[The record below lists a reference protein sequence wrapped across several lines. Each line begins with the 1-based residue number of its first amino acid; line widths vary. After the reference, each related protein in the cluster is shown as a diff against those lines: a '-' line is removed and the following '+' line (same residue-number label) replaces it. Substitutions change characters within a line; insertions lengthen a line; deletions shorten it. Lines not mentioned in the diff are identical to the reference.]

1 MNDLTLTE
9 TLPVRKTNLT
19 RRFVVSGVIAMTIIV
34 CLASLRGYYA
44 LRTNGVAAATKQLSE
59 DVNDQVSR
67 LLVTLT
73 EPNTPFLEQGL
84 DDIGASVEVL
94 DQVRSVVI
102 YQLDKKQIWASD
114 NAFKGGL
121 NKREAQAF
129 NAIIKQPEV
138 NALTV
143 DADFMKLHTWMN
155 APFGK
160 MNSLPAFI
168 IVNDLAGRNIA
179 IMKLHCD
186 FSEAIDG
193 ALFFSF
199 RLFIFASLG
208 AFLMFM
214 MLYWNFRRGVKTIEQ
229 QEQKLNQQ
237 ISRLS
242 NLLSANKNLR
252 KSMKTASS
260 RAVELNEQFL
270 RRVGADLHDGPAQ
283 MIGYAVLRLNSVS
296 KEEQAK
302 QFSHEFHAVRE
313 ALDQS
318 LDEIRGISSG
328 LVLPE
333 LESLSMEECLRK
345 VVTLHSVKSD
355 SEIAQYYQE
364 LDVSI
369 ALPIKICAYRFVQE
383 GLNNAHR
390 HGQAKKCRLSAH
402 IKDNELII
410 SLKDNGIG
418 FRKSTLNQNGG
429 HIGLM
434 GLRDR
439 IESLGGQFSINSELG
454 VGTALKL
461 CLSLTDDD

>member
-1 MNDLTLTE
+1 MSDLTLIDS
-9 TLPVRKTNLT
+9 LPKRKVSLT
-19 RRFVVSGVIAMTIIV
+19 RRFVITGMFTLVIIV
-34 CLASLRGYYA
+34 SVAAVRGYFV
-44 LRTNGVAAATKQLSE
+44 LRSYGIASAANELAEAVGEQSGRIIHRLPSTNSGLSQKQLNAIGTS
-59 DVNDQVSR
+59 VNAFKYVQ
-67 LLVTLT
+67 
-73 EPNTPFLEQGL
+73 N
-84 DDIGASVEVL
+84 
-94 DQVRSVVI
+94 VVI
-102 YQLDKKQIWASD
+102 YQVNKKPVWASN
-114 NAFKGGL
+114 NALKVAL
-121 NKREAQAF
+121 SKRENKAF
-129 NAIIKQPEV
+129 NNLLQTSELKGVAI
-138 NALTV
+138 
-143 DADFMKLHTWMN
+143 DADFMRSETWLD

-160 MNSLPAFI
+160 INNLPALI
-168 IVNDLAGRNIA
+168 KINDIDGNQLAIL
-179 IMKLHCD
+179 KLQSD
-186 FSEAIDG
+186 FSEAING

-199 RLFIFASLG
+199 RLFIFAFLG

-214 MLYWNFRRGVKTIEQ
+214 MLYWNFRSGVKTIEL

-242 NLLSANKNLR
+242 SLLSANKNLQ

-296 KEEQAK
+296 KEEKAK

-333 LESLSMEECLRK
+333 LETLSLEECLRK

-355 SEIAQYYQE
+355 AKIAQYFQD
-364 LDVSI
+364 LDVPIS
-369 ALPIKICAYRFVQE
+369 LPIKICAYRFVQE

-390 HGQAKKCRLSAH
+390 HGQAKKCRLSASLRSN
-402 IKDNELII
+402 KLVI

-418 FRKSTLNQNGG
+418 FRKSTLNHSGG

-461 CLSLTDDD
+461 SLSLQDDD

>member
-1 MNDLTLTE
+1 LSKREN
-9 TLPVRKTNLT
+9 KAFNNLLQT
-19 RRFVVSGVIAMTIIV
+19 SE
-34 CLASLRGYYA
+34 LK
-44 LRTNGVAAATKQLSE
+44 GVA
-59 DVNDQVSR
+59 
-67 LLVTLT
+67 
-73 EPNTPFLEQGL
+73 
-84 DDIGASVEVL
+84 I
-94 DQVRSVVI
+94 
-102 YQLDKKQIWASD
+102 
-114 NAFKGGL
+114 
-121 NKREAQAF
+121 
-129 NAIIKQPEV
+129 
-138 NALTV
+138 
-143 DADFMKLHTWMN
+143 DADFMLSETWLD

-160 MNSLPAFI
+160 INNLPALI
-168 IVNDLAGRNIA
+168 KINDIDGNQLAIL
-179 IMKLHCD
+179 KLQSD
-186 FSEAIDG
+186 FSEAING

-199 RLFIFASLG
+199 RLFIFAFLG

-214 MLYWNFRRGVKTIEQ
+214 MLYWNFRSGVKTIEL

-242 NLLSANKNLR
+242 SLLSANKNLQ

-296 KEEQAK
+296 KEEKAK

-333 LESLSMEECLRK
+333 LETLSLEECLRK

-355 SEIAQYYQE
+355 AKIAQYFQD
-364 LDVSI
+364 LDVPIS
-369 ALPIKICAYRFVQE
+369 LPIKICAYRFVQE

-390 HGQAKKCRLSAH
+390 HGQAKKCRLSASLRSN
-402 IKDNELII
+402 KLVI

-418 FRKSTLNQNGG
+418 FRKSTLNHSGG

-461 CLSLTDDD
+461 SLSLQDDD